1 MNRWSSKFY
10 VPDLIE
16 LKEKVMSSD
25 RCTQCEAVLD
35 TDAYPESYREDFD
48 NQCLCEDC
56 YAGMLEAS
64 TYICPQCSGSG
75 EGLYEGTLCSACK
88 GAGEIDLNAPTR
100 EDYEADRADALNDE
114 RLLARGD

>member
-1 MNRWSSKFY
+1 
-10 VPDLIE
+10 
-16 LKEKVMSSD
+16 MSID

-56 YAGMLEAS
+56 YAEMLEAS

-75 EGLYEGTLCSACK
+75 EGLHEGTLCNACK
-88 GAGEIDLNAPTR
+88 GSGEVKPHGPTR
-100 EDYEADRADALNDE
+100 EDYEANRADALNDAAKCDE
-114 RLLARGD
+114 L